1 MANTTQDAALGKL
14 AYAALLHNGSK
25 QILPVSK
32 ASLIELADTST
43 SNTYFGQNKS
53 VQHALEHLYG
63 LAQLSQT
70 NSYAYTGSEI
80 AKAIDALDSA
90 SYGAA
95 KAQGADYGTKYISYI
110 YEKDG
115 IINAEA
121 SDLTASAVA
130 YAGDGGR
137 TTVADELTHL
147 NTSVSQFAQDAEL
160 KVSYTGMD
168 TSEGANYDVVIA
180 ADGRDYT
187 LTQGNKTIAKFNIEK
202 DSFVKAGEVTRG
214 HMLGQEYSGPNA
226 DALFVTGENSDP
238 EQGTVDTYFMHLT
251 IGTSDANETHLFIP
265 AESLVDAYNAD
276 NTGHNV
282 TITIDKVTNTIG
294 AVVNQ
299 YGITSNELATNSVT
313 TEKITDS
320 NVTTAKI
327 ADGNVTYGKLNSDVT
342 SYLTKADT
350 ALQAADIATGNGN
363 GTIGVKGT
371 DGNYHDVAV
380 KGLQAISYTGA
391 ASDVAVTTQAN
402 DALSTL
408 ASSVTDADIDDVQG
422 ALQTIAT
429 AVNTVKANAVTSVTG
444 VQYTNA
450 DNVAIT
456 ITPTTSTRGDVALGL
471 TTNLGNVAMLHYEG
485 HDLANGEG
493 VSNDFYTSLVLGQ

>member
-43 SNTYFGQNKS
+43 SNTYFGENQS
-53 VQHALEHLYG
+53 VQHALEQLYG

-70 NSYAYTGSEI
+70 NSYAYTNSEI
-80 AKAIDALDSA
+80 EKAINALDSE

-95 KAQGADYGTKYISYI
+95 KAQGADYGTKYVSYI
-110 YEKDG
+110 YEENG
-115 IINAEA
+115 IIKGEA

-130 YAGDGGR
+130 YSGDGGR
-137 TTVADELTHL
+137 TTVADELAYL
-147 NTSVSQFAQDAEL
+147 NSSVSQFAEGAEL

-180 ADGRDYT
+180 ADGREYT
-187 LTQGNKTIAKFNIEK
+187 LTQGEKTIAKFNIEK
-202 DSFVKAGEVTRG
+202 DSFVKDGEVVRG
-214 HMLGQEYSGPNA
+214 HMLTQSFSGPDA
-226 DALFVTGENSDP
+226 DTLFADGSNTDP
-238 EQGTVDTYFMHLT
+238 EQGPVDTYFMHLT

-265 AESLVDAYNAD
+265 AESLVDAYSAN

-282 TITIDKVTNTIG
+282 TITIDDTANTIG

-313 TEKITDS
+313 TDKIVDG

-327 ADGNVTYGKLNSDVT
+327 ADGNVTYGKLGSDVT
-342 SYLTKADT
+342 TYLTKADT
-350 ALQAADIATGNGN
+350 ALQAADIATGNAN

-380 KGLQAISYTGA
+380 KGLLNIAYTGL
-391 ASDVAVTTQAN
+391 ASDVNVTTHQ
-402 DALSTL
+402 TL
-408 ASSVTDADIDDVQG
+408 TDLATMVGAGADVDDVQG
-422 ALQTIAT
+422 TLQTLAQ
-429 AVNTVKANAVTSVTG
+429 AVTSLNTG
-444 VQYTNA
+444 SVHSITGSTYNSNDTTF
-450 DNVAIT
+450 T
-456 ITPTTSTRGDVALGL
+456 ITPSQNTGDVSLSM
-471 TTNLGNVAMLHYEG
+471 THNLGNVATLNYDG
-485 HDLANGEG
+485 QDYNDA
-493 VSNDFYTSLVLGQ
+493 VSSAFYSAI